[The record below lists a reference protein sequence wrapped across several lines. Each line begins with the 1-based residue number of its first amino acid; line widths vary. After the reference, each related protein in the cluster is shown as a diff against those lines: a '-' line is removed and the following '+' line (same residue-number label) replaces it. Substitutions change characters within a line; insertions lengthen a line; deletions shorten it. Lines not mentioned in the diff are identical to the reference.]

1 MSVLALSDVFTTVKD
16 WFVKL
21 PELISENIFILYA
34 IIAAVVVIVVLAVVL
49 IIVAVKKSAAKR
61 KKLVKKSVAK
71 RREKSL
77 KKIGAKRRKKSLK
90 KSVEKH
96 RKKAEAQ
103 SAEVIAKEQPIE
115 EVTEQPI
122 EEVAE
127 KYVEEVATV
136 AVQEPTAK
144 EDGAEALWK
153 QVLAEVYASAPIVKL
168 PAEEFVPLTE
178 QSVDELTAKEAETA
192 QNKSAEGAATT
203 KKKSAVAKKKS
214 AKETET
220 TKEQT
225 DKETATA
232 KRQTA
237 KETETTKEQTDKETA
252 TAKRQ
257 TVKEAETAKEHTVQE
272 TAPVA
277 QEPIK
282 SAPAAAQPAQD
293 QTPLPAG
300 ATVRTVEEEGWYVR
314 TLYNRSF
321 KAKLIQSDQTVKD
334 YYSKLKNELLAYD
347 TTARISWKHESFRKG
362 RNTQAKFIIR
372 GKTLCLCLA
381 LDAKDYAESKYI
393 VDDIS
398 KLTSYASTP
407 LLYRIKNA
415 RRCRYAAELIAA
427 LFGAENRIQR
437 EEEDFSS
444 IPWQDTNSLVEEGLA
459 KIVRTER
466 VRLAEGQV
474 PVEEMYETDEDDED
488 FDDDIEELDEVEA
501 SAVSTLMGDEYA
513 KSLLTESSE
522 YSDKTRQ
529 CIVNIEVL
537 GRFFEDGETV
547 TLEELKKRVPII
559 DKRATYVKVLARG
572 ILSKALVVVADDFSI
587 EAIKMIALTGGRAVR
602 KKRK

>member
-232 KRQTA
+232 KRQT
-237 KETETTKEQTDKETA
+237 
-252 TAKRQ
+252 
-257 TVKEAETAKEHTVQE
+257 VKEAETAKKHTVQE

>member
-49 IIVAVKKSAAKR
+49 IIVAVKKSAANR

-232 KRQTA
+232 KRQT
-237 KETETTKEQTDKETA
+237 
-252 TAKRQ
+252 
-257 TVKEAETAKEHTVQE
+257 VKEAETAKKHTVQE

-466 VRLAEGQV
+466 VRLTEGQV

-501 SAVSTLMGDEYA
+501 SAVSTLMGDDYA

>member
-232 KRQTA
+232 KRQT
-237 KETETTKEQTDKETA
+237 
-252 TAKRQ
+252 
-257 TVKEAETAKEHTVQE
+257 VKEAETAKKHTVQE

-466 VRLAEGQV
+466 VRLTEGQV